1 MSVDG
6 RRYLKENRKTER
18 YGNCQASAVVE
29 IPRLADWAVNEK
41 DPNGVKVALEK
52 LAKLIKSNYDY
63 WLGQSD
69 FMLPIA
75 IANHNYISD
84 LAA

>member
-1 MSVDG
+1 LPIDG

-18 YGNCQASAVVE
+18 YGNCQAGAVVE

-52 LAKLIKSNYDY
+52 LCKHVKSNYDY
-63 WLGQSD
+63 WLAQSD

-75 IANHNYISD
+75 IADHNYISD
-84 LAA
+84 LVA